1 MTASRTATDES
12 LYANKLP
19 SGAPSFEIG
28 VGLLVL
34 VPLLAKLGL
43 TIGTNTPLG
52 PRLPLESIRAPIE
65 TATYLGPSFAAILSG
80 VTADNERIQVSL
92 VSAGVFGGLAI
103 VAPEAWV
110 LASVVLACASL
121 LISYEFHSKASEI
134 VSLRSVILGIIA
146 LAVVLSMIGLF
157 GYEPALIRTLAS
169 ISLAIGVIGLP
180 AVTGYSYQSLILGLI
195 GATVI
200 GAIGLVAPMMTAA
213 VSLLGMGIM
222 GLPLIL
228 LVSGA
233 AGSLTAL
240 GTVIEKR
247 EIQTAMAVCI
257 ILIAGVPNTVPTGIA
272 MIMALGIFAE
282 VAEK

>member
-1 MTASRTATDES
+1 
-12 LYANKLP
+12 
-19 SGAPSFEIG
+19 
-28 VGLLVL
+28 
-34 VPLLAKLGL
+34 
-43 TIGTNTPLG
+43 
-52 PRLPLESIRAPIE
+52 
-65 TATYLGPSFAAILSG
+65 
-80 VTADNERIQVSL
+80 
-92 VSAGVFGGLAI
+92 
-103 VAPEAWV
+103 
-110 LASVVLACASL
+110 
-121 LISYEFHSKASEI
+121 
-134 VSLRSVILGIIA
+134 
-146 LAVVLSMIGLF
+146 MIGLF

-200 GAIGLVAPMMTAA
+200 GTIGLVAPMMTAA